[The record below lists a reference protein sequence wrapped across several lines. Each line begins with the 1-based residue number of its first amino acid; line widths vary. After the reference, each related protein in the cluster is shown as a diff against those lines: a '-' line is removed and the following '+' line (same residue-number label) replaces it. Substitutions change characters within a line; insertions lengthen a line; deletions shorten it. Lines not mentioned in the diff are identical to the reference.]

1 MNWRVILK
9 QALYAYPIPLAVI
22 VVSILDGSFWGGA
35 WFGGGRP
42 GWAVLTLS
50 LPWTAARMLVLAS
63 TGGVV
68 RNKQQRRVA
77 ATLGLTYPLV
87 ALACAAAIA
96 LAMGY
101 VNVRQLGE
109 YLLLLFFPFT
119 VTAMM

>member
-1 MNWRVILK
+1 MNWRSILK
-9 QALYAYPIPLAVI
+9 HSLYAYPIPLAVI
-22 VVSILDGSFWGGA
+22 VVSILDGGLWGGA
-35 WFGGGRP
+35 WFGAGRP
-42 GWAVLTLS
+42 GWALLMLS
-50 LPWTAARMLVLAS
+50 LPWTSARMLVLAS

-68 RNKQQRRVA
+68 RNRQQRRVA
-77 ATLGLTYPLV
+77 LTVGLSYPLV

-119 VTAMM
+119 VTAMV